1 MTVLR
6 AFLVSLLL
14 ATAVQADIAGTV
26 SVIDGD
32 TIEIHGQ
39 RIRLH
44 GIDALESRQLC
55 VRPDGRNWRCGSAGA
70 NELAAMIAR
79 RPVSCTTRDID
90 RYGRVVAV
98 CHVGRQD
105 INAWMVE
112 QGWAVAYRQYST
124 DYLDEEAAAR
134 QARRGIWSSQFDMPW
149 DWRRRNR

>member
-6 AFLVSLLL
+6 VFLVSLLL
-14 ATAVQADIAGTV
+14 ATTVQADVAGTA

-44 GIDALESRQLC
+44 GIDAPEGRQLC
-55 VRPDGRNWRCGSAGA
+55 RLPDGRGWRCGSAGA
-70 NELAAMIAR
+70 NELAAMIDR
-79 RPVSCTTRDID
+79 RPVSCATKDID

-105 INAWMVE
+105 INAWIVE